1 MIHLD
6 AVITSMLSIAI
17 HQVKDL
23 SITLL
28 NAQGVFLFWNVGA
41 KLLDG
46 YEQDE
51 IIGKHLHTLHPEI
64 EKNERLSEYLFT
76 TAKKNGR
83 VKNIGR
89 RVKKDGTIYI
99 ASVIINSIFDE
110 AGNQIGFVRIAREL
124 KGNEMG

>member
-1 MIHLD
+1 MIHPD
-6 AVITSMLSIAI
+6 TMISSMLNLAI

-28 NAQGVFLFWNVGA
+28 NAQGLFLFWNTGA

-46 YEQDE
+46 YDQNE
-51 IIGKHLHTLHPEI
+51 IIGKHLNTLHPDI
-64 EKNERLSEYLFT
+64 ERNEKLSDYLFT
-76 TAKKNGR
+76 TANKNGR

-110 AGNQIGFVRIAREL
+110 AGNQVGFPHSPRVKR
-124 KGNEMG
+124 